1 MSVDIFY
8 IMDMGPAA
16 RGDPLRTK
24 IRFLRLAVLILFALI
39 GQAAAFAAVKL
50 PERYQKWLDEE
61 VAYIIAPTERDVF
74 QKLQTD
80 RERDLFIEAFWKH
93 RDPTPASPENEFKTE
108 HYRRINYANHFLGR
122 EAPQAG
128 WRTDRGRM
136 YIILGEPNDI
146 NRMQGKGE
154 IYDCEIWFYQ
164 GKTDMGLPPGF
175 NLLFFKE
182 GGSGS
187 YKLYSPTND
196 GPQAL
201 MAGYIGSSTDYY
213 EAYKK
218 LRDIDP
224 ILADTSLSLIPGD
237 QASVYGRPSLVSD
250 MMIQKVEGAAQ
261 RMVEDKYARK
271 FLEYKDVVEVEYS
284 ANYLESDSLV
294 KVLRGP
300 SGTAF
305 VHYAIEPKRLSVNDF
320 EKKYYTVLKVN
331 GNVTTTDGRLVYQF
345 DKTVNLEWGE
355 EDMGAR
361 SNQPFD
367 LHDVFPLVPGDY
379 KLSLLVKNE
388 VSKEFT
394 SVEQALRIPG
404 EAAGVLMTAPI
415 LAYDAGPADPAAV
428 KVRPFR
434 LASRQLKCQPGRV
447 FVRKDALSVAFQLLG
462 LGDDLRAK
470 GEVKYAFF
478 RQEQPFREMVRKASE
493 YETLPDVIETFQL
506 TDFPPDHYRVQ
517 VSLVA
522 DGAEV
527 VMAREEFDVTFADA
541 IPRPWIYAR
550 ILPDPSDPIYARLIG
565 LQLFNLGRFDESR
578 SNLESAH
585 GRRPSEDTAAE
596 LARTLLALKDFAT
609 IDPLLAP
616 YLAQEKPARYEAYL
630 IAGRAARESGNFARA
645 IEVYDIAVAH
655 YGANTIL
662 LNFVGES
669 YFGLGRFEEA
679 RAVWERSLSVDPNQ
693 PEISKKV
700 DLLKSK
706 KNP

>member
-1 MSVDIFY
+1 M
-8 IMDMGPAA
+8 
-16 RGDPLRTK
+16 RTK
-24 IRFLRLAVLILFALI
+24 GHVLSLAAL
-39 GQAAAFAAVKL
+39 AAVIWTSFAVAATKL
-50 PERYQKWLDEE
+50 PERYRIWLDEE
-61 VAYIIAPTERDVF
+61 VPYIIAPTERDVF

-108 HYRRINYANHFLGR
+108 HYRRVNYANHFLGR
-122 EAPQAG
+122 EAPKAG
-128 WRTDRGRM
+128 WRTDRGRI

-154 IYDCEIWFYQ
+154 LYDCEVWFYQ

-182 GGSGS
+182 SGSGS

-201 MAGYIGSSTDYY
+201 MAGYLGSSTDYY

-224 ILADTSLSLIPGD
+224 MLADTSLSLIPGD
-237 QASVYGRPSLVSD
+237 QTSAYGRPSLVSD
-250 MMIQKVEGAAQ
+250 MMLQKVESAAQ

-284 ANYLESDSLV
+284 ANYLDSDSMIRA
-294 KVLRGP
+294 LRSP
-300 SGTAF
+300 SGAAF
-305 VHYAIEPKRLSVNDF
+305 VHYAIEPRRLSVNNF

-331 GNVTTTDGRLVYQF
+331 GNVTTPDGRLVYQF

-355 EDMGAR
+355 EDMAAR

-367 LHDVFPLVPGDY
+367 YHDVFPLIPGDY
-379 KLSLLVKNE
+379 KLSILVKNE

-394 SVEQALRIPG
+394 SVEQTLRIPV
-404 EAAGVLMTAPI
+404 ESAGILMTAPI
-415 LAYDAGPADPAAV
+415 LAYNVGPADPANV

-434 LASRQLKCQPGRV
+434 MANRQLSCQPGRV
-447 FVRKDALSVAFQLLG
+447 FLQKDTLSVAFQLLG
-462 LGDDLRAK
+462 MGDDLRAK
-470 GEVKYAFF
+470 SQVKYAFF
-478 RQEQPFREMVRKASE
+478 RQDLPFRETVRNASD
-493 YETLPDVIETFQL
+493 YATLPDVIEPFPL
-506 TDFPPDHYRVQ
+506 ADFPPDHYRVQ
-517 VSLVA
+517 VSIVA
-522 DGAEV
+522 DGAEIV
-527 VMAREEFDVTFADA
+527 AAKDEFDVTFADA
-541 IPRPWIYAR
+541 IPRPWVYAR
-550 ILPDPSDPIYARLIG
+550 VLPEPSDPLYARLMG
-565 LQLFNLGRFDESR
+565 HQLYNLGRFEESR
-578 SNLESAH
+578 ASLASAYS
-585 GRRPSEDTAAE
+585 RQPSEDTASE
-596 LARTLLALKDFAT
+596 LARTLLALKDFAAVG
-609 IDPLLAP
+609 PLLAP
-616 YLAQEKPARYEAYL
+616 YLKQEKPARYEAYL
-630 IAGRAARESGNFARA
+630 MAGRAAIESGDFASA
-645 IEVYDIAVAH
+645 LEIYDNAVAH
-655 YGANTIL
+655 YGANTAL

-679 RAVWERSLSVDPNQ
+679 RAVWERSLAADPNQ
-693 PEISKKV
+693 PEIRKKV